1 MLVVGER
8 PGATSYLQAGHLPG
22 TLIVMIPQADFDRA
36 ITQWKIRQQGG
47 QVATQAAEE
56 ASGAVVGEMPLANAE
71 PGFLSGEISSVE
83 INSGPTGNEFDPE
96 S

>member
-1 MLVVGER
+1 
-8 PGATSYLQAGHLPG
+8 
-22 TLIVMIPQADFDRA
+22 MIPHAEFERA

-47 QVATQAAEE
+47 QVATQAPEE

-71 PGFLSGEISSVE
+71 PGFLSGEISSGEVS
-83 INSGPTGNEFDPE
+83 SGSNRNEFDPE

>member
-1 MLVVGER
+1 
-8 PGATSYLQAGHLPG
+8 
-22 TLIVMIPQADFDRA
+22 MIPQADFERA

-47 QVATQAAEE
+47 QVATQATEE

-71 PGFLSGEISSVE
+71 PGFLSGETSVDL
-83 INSGPTGNEFDPE
+83 NSGPTRNEFDPE

>member
-1 MLVVGER
+1 
-8 PGATSYLQAGHLPG
+8 
-22 TLIVMIPQADFDRA
+22 
-36 ITQWKIRQQGG
+36 
-47 QVATQAAEE
+47 VATQAAEE

>member
-1 MLVVGER
+1 
-8 PGATSYLQAGHLPG
+8 
-22 TLIVMIPQADFDRA
+22 MIPQADFERA

-47 QVATQAAEE
+47 QVATQATEE

-71 PGFLSGEISSVE
+71 PGFVSGETSVDM
-83 INSGPTGNEFDPE
+83 NSGSTRNDFDPE